1 MKLIKTVCMVSAI
14 ALCAPVHAQETAQQG
29 ADSVP
34 AGDIVVTATRQS
46 TLLSKTPITLS
57 AITGDGLKDAGITD
71 ARALTTAVPNLA
83 LTDSGDAPRISIR
96 GVTSTDTTE
105 KGDPSAAF
113 LLDGIYIARPAD
125 TLGSFYDVER
135 VEVLRGPQGTLYGR
149 NTTAGVI
156 NVIAKAPVDAFHASV
171 DASYG
176 NLDSVDVSGMV
187 NVGLG
192 NGLGIR
198 AAVNYQ
204 RQNPYYT
211 LSNSD
216 QRTDPYRDT
225 QSARLSFG
233 GETGNLKF
241 VIRGD
246 YSRTRGTGVNGN
258 FVTLDRFYDVSTL
271 TLKNDPVYVGRS
283 SDEQRALTVEP
294 AYRNW
299 RDNKAYGIMGDF
311 TYDFGPVQ
319 LTYLGSYRKTERDD
333 TRNLLLFGA
342 LNNSAFFTGD
352 FKQDSHE
359 LRLAFGQGSRFHGQV
374 GGYYFHEKSFLEYNL
389 GNPLSGIVAPG
400 AIGFAFPQGPTVSRS
415 KAAFGQVTFD
425 ITPDFHLTGGVRYTN
440 DFKSRDGATV
450 LDFADAAGVAA
461 YQAAQLEANGA
472 TPPCTGLR
480 CTVNENIAKKTWN
493 KTIWK
498 VGLDYDV
505 PGLGLI
511 YANVSTGYKAGGFND
526 GCIAGSGFN
535 CFLTPEALYYNPEN
549 LKSYEA
555 GLKFRVSSAF
565 RLNASVFHYDYTD
578 LQVSQGVLKP
588 IPATLISNAGKAKV
602 DGLELEA
609 TLQPGDN
616 DKFELGYTYTNARYT
631 DFTPEPETDPTFNY
645 NGLLL
650 DHAPKHVATAA
661 WTHTFPL
668 GDAGKVDV
676 GVRSRLSSEYF
687 IIDLNNKSQFRQPGF
702 TKTDA
707 TITYTAPND
716 RYYVQG
722 FVKNIED
729 NITIAHAASGV
740 GAGVFIEAPRT
751 YGVRAGVKF

>member
-1 MKLIKTVCMVSAI
+1 MKLIKTACLVSAI
-14 ALCAPVHAQETAQQG
+14 ALSAPAYAQDAAQTTAQQS
-29 ADSVP
+29 ADAVP
-34 AGDIVVTATRQS
+34 TGDIVVTATRQS

-57 AITGDGLKDAGITD
+57 AITGDGLKSSGITD
-71 ARALTTAVPNLA
+71 ARALTTAIPNLA
-83 LTDSGDAPRISIR
+83 LTESGDAVRISIR

-156 NVIAKAPVDAFHASV
+156 NVIANRPVDAFHASV

-176 NLDSVDVSGMV
+176 NLNTVDASAMV

-198 AAVNYQ
+198 AAANYQ
-204 RQNPYYT
+204 RQDPYYT
-211 LSNSD
+211 VEGASSRLNPFRDVLSG
-216 QRTDPYRDT
+216 
-225 QSARLSFG
+225 RLSFG

-246 YSRTRGTGVNGN
+246 YTQTRGTGTNGN
-258 FVTLDRFYDVSTL
+258 LVTLDRFFDPATVTP
-271 TLKNDPVYVGRS
+271 TNNPVYVNRS
-283 SDEQRALTVEP
+283 SDEQRLLTVNP
-294 AYRNW
+294 TYRNW
-299 RDNKAYGIMGDF
+299 RNNKAYGIMGEF

-319 LTYLGSYRKTERDD
+319 LTYLGSYRKTDRDD
-333 TRNLLLFGA
+333 TRNLLLFSA
-342 LNNSAFFTGD
+342 LNNPAFFFGH

-359 LRLAFGQGSRFHGQV
+359 LRLAFGQGSPLHGQV
-374 GGYYFHEKSFLEYNL
+374 GGYYFHEKSDLEFNL
-389 GNPLSGIVAPG
+389 GAPLSSLVVAG
-400 AIGFAFPQGPTVSRS
+400 ATGFAFPQGPTVSRS
-415 KAAFGQVTFD
+415 KAVFGQVTYD
-425 ITPDFHLTGGVRYTN
+425 LTSDLHVTGGVRYTN
-440 DFKSRDGATV
+440 DFKSRNGATV
-450 LDFADAAGVAA
+450 VDFPTVASSFC
-461 YQAAQLEANGA
+461 GA
-472 TPPCTGLR
+472 LR
-480 CTVNENIAKKTWN
+480 CTLNENIAKKTWN

-498 VGLDYDV
+498 VGVDYDA
-505 PGLGLI
+505 PGLGLF

-526 GCIAGSGFN
+526 GCVTGSGVG
-535 CFLTPEALYYNPEN
+535 CSLTADALYYNPEN
-549 LKSYEA
+549 LTSYEVGA
-555 GLKFRVSSAF
+555 KLRFSNAF
-565 RLNASVFHYDYTD
+565 RLNASLFHYDYD
-578 LQVSQGVLKP
+578 KLQVSQVVTVP
-588 IPATLISNAGKAKV
+588 IPATLISNAAKAKV

-616 DKFELGYTYTNARYT
+616 DRFDLGYTYTNSRYT
-631 DFTPEPETDPTFNY
+631 NFTPNPVAYPSFNF
-645 NGLLL
+645 NGALL

-661 WTHTFPL
+661 WTHTIVL
-668 GDAGKVDV
+668 GDAGKLDL

-687 IIDLNNKSQFRQPGF
+687 ILDLNNLSQFRQPAF

-716 RYYVQG
+716 RFYVQG

-729 NITIAHAASGV
+729 NITIAHAASGL
-740 GAGVFIEAPRT
+740 GAGVTIEAPRT